1 MQTTLQSVSAAAK
14 QFGVSSFTV
23 RRLIDA
29 GELKA
34 VNVGARVLI
43 PTSEIERV
51 IAHGAGRPRARR
63 CGRGTKRKAIRAV
76 RREGQRRQ

>member
-1 MQTTLQSVSAAAK
+1 METILQSVSTTAK
-14 QFGVSSFTV
+14 QLGVSPFTV

-43 PTSEIERV
+43 PMSEIERV
-51 IAHGAGRPRARR
+51 MVHGAGRPRARR
-63 CGRGTKRKAIRAV
+63 GRRAAKRRV
-76 RREGQRRQ
+76 SQG